1 MQHTGGKDAVQ
12 LQVAEKYLDGFS
24 KLARESTTVLL
35 PANPGGD
42 FFIFLCLTSAL
53 PLISTPVL
61 PHTKILPALPVAYIN
76 FKFFYFFSAC
86 MPRCAHTHI
95 CGCMCTH
102 KHTHTHIR
110 MYVHIHTCTHSYGCM
125 CVCIHTHIH
134 THTHT
139 HTQTQG
145 CMCTYKHGCICTDR
159 Q

>member
-42 FFIFLCLTSAL
+42 FFIFLCLTIAL

-61 PHTKILPALPVAYIN
+61 PHTKILPALPVAYIHIKKN
-76 FKFFYFFSAC
+76 HFFPAC
-86 MPRCAHTHI
+86 MPRCAHTR
-95 CGCMCTH
+95 TL
-102 KHTHTHIR
+102 
-110 MYVHIHTCTHSYGCM
+110 VD
-125 CVCIHTHIH
+125 VCAH

-139 HTQTQG
+139 HRFE
-145 CMCTYKHGCICTDR
+145 CMFTYTHAHSHTDVCVR
-159 Q
+159 AYIHT